1 MFCNF
6 SSLARLPVVDAT
18 AIQYV
23 SPLFTVALSAIFLKE
38 RVRIYRWSAVI
49 VGFAGV
55 LVMLSPH
62 LDVERS
68 TANALAVAGATL
80 RADRRVLQR
89 LLDGADPFA
98 RQERD
103 HVLDRALLLADLR
116 GRGACARCRSAG

>member
-18 AIQYV
+18 AISFV

-62 LDVERS
+62 LDVDRS
-68 TANALAVAGATL
+68 
-80 RADRRVLQR
+80 DRQ
-89 LLDGADPFA
+89 
-98 RQERD
+98 
-103 HVLDRALLLADLR
+103 R
-116 GRGACARCRSAG
+116 GRGRPARCSG

>member
-18 AIQYV
+18 AISYV

-38 RVRIYRWSAVI
+38 HVRIYRWSAVI

-62 LDVERS
+62 LDIEPQ
-68 TANALAVAGATL
+68 
-80 RADRRVLQR
+80 RRQ
-89 LLDGADPFA
+89 
-98 RQERD
+98 
-103 HVLDRALLLADLR
+103 R
-116 GRGACARCRSAG
+116 GRGRPARRSG